1 MPIRSFCRSSGRTV
15 SHVVFSTLLSF
26 TLFRVLSA
34 LTRLLSLFLSFSI
47 SVCCRFLDSLV
58 FVVASVFDR
67 HTHTHSLSLS
77 HLLSLSSLAHT
88 HTYTLPLS
96 LIHSFILSLTLS
108 FFYSFC
114 SRFIET
120 FASLL
125 TLNSILSEGSSSIL
139 FNHQN
144 DLWDF
149 YTQKT
154 HLKLS

>member
-15 SHVVFSTLLSF
+15 SHVVFSTLFSF
-26 TLFRVLSA
+26 TLFRALSS
-34 LTRLLSLFLSFSI
+34 LIRLLSLSLPIF
-47 SVCCRFLDSLV
+47 VCGRFLDSLV

-67 HTHTHSLSLS
+67 HTLSRTHIYSISVSHSIAQSLASS
-77 HLLSLSSLAHT
+77 SLSSFC
-88 HTYTLPLS
+88 S
-96 LIHSFILSLTLS
+96 C
-108 FFYSFC
+108 C
-114 SRFIET
+114 SRFSEA

-149 YTQKT
+149 YTQKYT
-154 HLKLS
+154 FKNKLIKRNGK